1 MQYKSNQQLSPD
13 VKQQIITVEQTDPTL
28 FEELS
33 LKRKWSN
40 VAKDPI
46 KGLKDGH
53 INKNSYW
60 QILNH
65 LPSKGVQRIVTDKI
79 LKYDKI
85 SCDSI
90 LKGILEE
97 KQLDD
102 YRKNLIQKNRL
113 DLRAKLNSRH
123 NKIVDLEKRSG
134 VRLGMNHPDQV
145 Q

>member
-1 MQYKSNQQLSPD
+1 M
-13 VKQQIITVEQTDPTL
+13 
-28 FEELS
+28 
-33 LKRKWSN
+33 
-40 VAKDPI
+40 AKDPI

-53 INKNSYW
+53 LNKNSYW

-79 LKYDKI
+79 LSYDKI

-113 DLRAKLNSRH
+113 DLRAKLNMRH
-123 NKIVDLEKRSG
+123 NKMVDLEMRSG

-145 Q
+145 EQ